1 MTPLSGSG
9 YRGPGATRARGGATG
24 DAGPGDGPGT
34 GPGVGRARHRASSP
48 LVASQSPSADAT
60 LTNDLAVALVPL
72 RRRAF
77 GDSAIRFALLAVG
90 SWAGAVCLL
99 LAWSKVRPT
108 GNVAFIAG
116 CLGAGAVL
124 VGCTAWAVRRPGI
137 VEVARLAD
145 ARLGLDERLA
155 SALCFAGAP
164 GDMEARLRAD
174 AARAALRHK
183 PAEAFPLGRH
193 QRLAITATVAGLVA
207 VTLAVTPNPQAS
219 ALARRAADEAVV
231 TQAAT
236 GSGSRR
242 KTTRQPDLSTG
253 PAAFLG
259 SAEGPVTAR
268 QGGYAHRLVGGI
280 VRPFPAARRHGQLI
294 RYSRAGGGSG
304 RRGCR
309 GHPGRAPGAANVARD
324 LSSAN
329 LNAAA
334 AGLRTLANELP
345 QLTQAQRTALAAA
358 LARAASAAGSQAG
371 NSEAGSSAPA
381 GAGSNE
387 GFATAIGKASAALL
401 AGHIG
406 AASKDLGAAAS
417 GAAASQAAVSLQQ
430 QLGVIQAAV
439 QNEAARAASQ
449 AQADIGSAGRT
460 ASVHS
465 AVGRAGP
472 GGLSAGSTPGAAS
485 QSGAGSAGSTGL
497 GSGGSG
503 GLGGAGS
510 GGSGSGGGGS
520 GGGGSANTGGA
531 STGAAGSDGAS
542 IGGASSEL
550 GRAGANGSRST
561 SQGGP
566 GNGTEAARKA
576 EQAGQASA
584 GATQVYVAGQPG
596 NGEQVVGE
604 QLGEG
609 GRVKTTS
616 YQSVLPRFTKTAL
629 QDLNSNVVSPN
640 DQNLVRSYFSSLGS
654 GR

>member
-231 TQAAT
+231 TQA
-236 GSGSRR
+236 RR
-242 KTTRQPDLSTG
+242 AVAHAEKQLGNPTSLQARQLSSALQKALSQLDRAGTPIASLVALSDLSRQL
-253 PAAFLG
+253 AAMDNS
-259 SAEGPVTAR
+259 SATAE
-268 QGGYAHRLVGGI
+268 Q
-280 VRPFPAARRHGQLI
+280 AAEAADAA
-294 RYSRAGGGSG
+294 AGDTLAG
-304 RRGCR
+304 
-309 GHPGRAPGAANVARD
+309 APGAANVARD

-550 GRAGANGSRST
+550 GRARR
-561 SQGGP
+561 Q
-566 GNGTEAARKA
+566 R
-576 EQAGQASA
+576 
-584 GATQVYVAGQPG
+584 
-596 NGEQVVGE
+596 
-604 QLGEG
+604 
-609 GRVKTTS
+609 
-616 YQSVLPRFTKTAL
+616 LPEH
-629 QDLNSNVVSPN
+629 Q
-640 DQNLVRSYFSSLGS
+640 S
-654 GR
+654 GRSRQRD